1 MLQLFRTN
9 SPVAAVIL
17 LIYAVLV
24 RLHDFIMP
32 SDWQPVNPNYFSK
45 IIYDWVGTN
54 GFIPSLIALLLVF
67 FQGFMLNQ
75 IITNNKMQQI
85 PNYFPAVAY
94 VLIASAIP
102 EFLELHPLHFAN
114 TFFIIGISELFKSYR
129 KYEAASQLFNVGFC
143 IAIGSLF
150 YFSFNALLLFAIVG
164 LFIVRSFSLREIL
177 IIFIG
182 FFVPFFLIG
191 TYLFW
196 IDSFDTFRNIWAN
209 FYFLDFN
216 LVWEAATYA
225 KLGLFLF
232 LLILSFVNFQSFYYR
247 TNIQTQ
253 KYVSMFYWAMFTALI
268 SLIYQGNIELGHLL
282 ILTPSLAVFLGLIL
296 TKLKNKAVAEFLHLS
311 LLIIVLILQYKV
323 IF

>member
-9 SPVAAVIL
+9 SPIAVIIL

-24 RLHDFIMP
+24 RLHDFITP
-32 SDWQPVNPNYFSK
+32 SDWQPINPDYFSE
-45 IIYDWVGTN
+45 IIYGWVGTN
-54 GFIPSLIALLLVF
+54 GFLPSLIALLLVF

-75 IITNNKMQQI
+75 IITNNKMLPI
-85 PNYFPAVAY
+85 PNYFVGVAY

-129 KYEAASQLFNVGFC
+129 KYDAASELFNVGFSV
-143 IAIGSLF
+143 AIGSLF
-150 YFSFNALLLFAIVG
+150 YFSFNALLLFAIMG
-164 LFIVRSFSLREIL
+164 LLVVRSFNLKEIL
-177 IIFIG
+177 IILIG

-196 IDSFDTFRNIWAN
+196 TDNFDFFRNIWAN
-209 FYFLDFN
+209 FYFLNFN
-216 LVWEAATYA
+216 IIWESATYA
-225 KLGLFLF
+225 KLGLFLS
-232 LLILSFVNFQSFYYR
+232 LLIFSFVNFQSFYYR

-253 KYVSMFYWAMFTALI
+253 KYISMFYWAMLIALV
-268 SLIYQGNIELGHLL
+268 SLIYQHQVTLGHLL
-282 ILTPSLAVFLGLIL
+282 ILAPSLAVFFGFIL

-311 LLIIVLILQYKV
+311 LLIIVLILHYKV